1 MSTIQYIAGTVSLFF
16 LFIVLY
22 SVYRGKLREAYALI
36 WLTAS
41 VGILLLSLSEKLLFF
56 LAELVGIKT
65 PAFALLSCLLMGML
79 FLLFQMTLV
88 VSKHNEKIIRLV
100 EELALLKEKQ
110 DRQ

>member
-1 MSTIQYIAGTVSLFF
+1 MNIIQYIAGTVSLFF

-36 WLTAS
+36 WLTAA

-88 VSKHNEKIIRLV
+88 VSKHNEKITRLT
-100 EELALLKEKQ
+100 EELALLKEKLE
-110 DRQ
+110 RK